1 MCSACP
7 SCRCSKKLIIFPF
20 DKSISGSTGSDK
32 QITSFAVHVCHME
45 LKPVIYRSQ
54 VSLMTS
60 LNQGDGSIPTE
71 PGSQI
76 SSPETLINRLA
87 ERQAQLKAAQLQ
99 RIQQKKSG
107 TTSSRGHSERT
118 SDFLQR
124 FLQTKTEILTDLNE
138 ASEKSIEGLLN
149 THEITQLLDDTVL
162 RLEEMQKSLNDAT
175 LYLTAFDSE
184 QARLEFKS
192 LNDQFQIKR
201 EQLLPTKKFA
211 FTRKAKPSNPT
222 ELSHS
227 PVATDEPSSPKSL
240 RKETV
245 PKALCTFDELFS
257 FVNVRGPATLHLP
270 KTSTQGDS
278 DPLSG
283 QSLYLAD
290 LIDCTVH
297 VQGVCGNMIMRRL
310 RRCRVYTF
318 PVAGSV
324 WIEDCHECDLIVAC
338 RQLRVHQTTDCRL
351 GLHMAS
357 RPIIE
362 NSTGLNVGPY
372 PLNYPELEKHLQ
384 EAGLSSTVNLW
395 REVEDF
401 SHPNKRLTTGSPN
414 WSILPEC
421 EWKHLAPIDV

>member
-1 MCSACP
+1 MEL
-7 SCRCSKKLIIFPF
+7 KLIIY
-20 DKSISGSTGSDK
+20 S
-32 QITSFAVHVCHME
+32 
-45 LKPVIYRSQ
+45 SQ
-54 VSLMTS
+54 VPVMTS

-76 SSPETLINRLA
+76 SSREALINRLA

-124 FLQTKTEILTDLNE
+124 FLQTKAEILADLDE
-138 ASEKSIEGLLN
+138 ASEKLTEGMLN
-149 THEITQLLDDTVL
+149 THEITQLLDVTVL
-162 RLEEMQKSLNDAT
+162 RLEELQKSLNDAT

-184 QARLEFKS
+184 QARLELKS

-222 ELSHS
+222 ELSQS
-227 PVATDEPSSPKSL
+227 PVATGEPPSLKSPP
-240 RKETV
+240 KETV
-245 PKALCTFDELFS
+245 PETLCTFDELFS

-270 KTSTQGDS
+270 KASTQGDS

-310 RRCRVYTF
+310 RRC
-318 PVAGSV
+318 PGSV

-338 RQLRVHQTTDCRL
+338 RQLRVHQTTGCRL

-372 PLNYPELEKHLQ
+372 SLDYPELEKHLQ
-384 EAGLSSTVNLW
+384 EAGLSPTVNLW

-414 WSILPEC
+414 WSILPEY
-421 EWKHLAPIDV
+421 EWKHLVPIDV